1 MRARAISMILLL
13 VLTLSMANVLAL
25 PKKGE
30 KAPNFMVPTYEGET
44 ISLSRLEGKIVVL
57 MFAAEWCPHCGEEIP
72 AIASTWKE
80 MGLEVDNVI
89 GVLMMVSSN
98 KNKAVNFFKRANPP
112 SNWKLVVDANTV
124 AEKYGVTGVPT
135 TIVLDKDGTVAE
147 EVVGAA
153 PPTKILSVVA
163 KLAGI
168 EAQPQ
173 GNYTQPSTTP
183 QSTNTLTQTSSTP
196 PEEGGLSLGAM
207 ILIALAV
214 ALLVGFGL
222 WYYKTMRKFKSTK
235 KKKKNRKKKKSK

>member
-1 MRARAISMILLL
+1 MRVRAISMILLL

-44 ISLSRLEGKIVVL
+44 ISLSRLEGKVVVL

-80 MGLEVDNVI
+80 MGLEVDNVV

-135 TIVLDKDGTVAE
+135 TIVLDKDGTVVE

-163 KLAGI
+163 KLAGV
-168 EAQPQ
+168 ETQPQ
-173 GNYTQPSTTP
+173 GNYTQPSTTL
-183 QSTNTLTQTSSTP
+183 QSTNAPPTQTSSTP
-196 PEEGGLSLGAM
+196 PKEKQGLSLGAM

-222 WYYKTMRKFKSTK
+222 WYYKTMKRFESTK
-235 KKKKNRKKKKSK
+235 KKKKSKKKSK